1 MKKIVKLTRGE
12 KFIYLF
18 GFVSL
23 TLTIVLKIFAGAQ
36 VGNLNLSVEKYNY
49 EISMQQKENES
60 LVMQVNE
67 LTAFDNVKDIVD
79 NMGLSYNNENIIVIN
94 R

>member
-1 MKKIVKLTRGE
+1 MKKRIRLTKGE
-12 KFIYLF
+12 KLIYTC
-18 GFVSL
+18 GMIAFVC
-23 TLTIVLKIFAGAQ
+23 TIILKIFAGAQ
-36 VGNLNLSVEKYNY
+36 VGNLNISVSKYNY
-49 EISMQQKENES
+49 EITNQEKKIES

-67 LTAFDNVKDIVD
+67 LTAFDNVKQIVD

>member
-12 KFIYLF
+12 RFIYLF
-18 GFVSL
+18 GFISL
-23 TLTIVLKIFAGAQ
+23 TFTVVLKIFAGAQ
-36 VGNLNLSVEKYNY
+36 VGNLNLNVEKYNY
-49 EISMQQKENES
+49 EITVQTKQNES